1 MRLAP
6 QGNIIV
12 YPLFIISLVSI
23 GCNFI
28 FTFQTLFILS
38 FILVCLFIFCLNFFR
53 DPKRIIPDNKNFII
67 SPADGKVIKIK
78 EFEDPKTKEKQRLV
92 SIFLSVF
99 NVHTNRMPVDGL
111 IKSVKYVKGDFLAA
125 FDHKASEQNERTEI
139 TVETKFGNMVVKQI
153 AGLVAR
159 RILCYAKENEKML
172 AGDRLGFI
180 RFGSRTDI
188 ILPSSITINVE
199 LDQKVYGGETII
211 GKYEG

>member
-6 QGNIIV
+6 EGNIIV

-78 EFEDPKTKEKQRLV
+78 EFEDPKTKEKLRLV